1 MVRRFGICLV
11 IFGLLSGGCVE
22 LGILLGDG
30 WPNGSTNGSATDGS
44 DGDDQPPDSNGPDG
58 VPVVRLDVSNSNPLA
73 GEELLFECTL
83 VGGDPDGVTFA
94 FQPAG
99 GRLIVDPQSGTALYV
114 VDQSDV
120 GVELVVTCTAT
131 NAFGTSEPSNQQV
144 IIPMQ

>member
-1 MVRRFGICLV
+1 MLKYLV
-11 IFGLLSGGCVE
+11 TSLTLIAFLSGGCVE

-30 WPNGSTNGSATDGS
+30 WPNGSTDGSATDGS

-83 VGGDPDGVTFA
+83 VEGNSDGVTFA